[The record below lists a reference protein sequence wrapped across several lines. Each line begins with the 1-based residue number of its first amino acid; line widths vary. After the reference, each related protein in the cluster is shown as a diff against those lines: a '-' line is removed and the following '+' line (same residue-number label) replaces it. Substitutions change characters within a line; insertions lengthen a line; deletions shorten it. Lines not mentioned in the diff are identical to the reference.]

1 MADDGVVVEDEEGV
15 EFLELSV
22 GEEGGEDEVLE
33 EGNAEVVVDV
43 VDDFLVAESEVVVE
57 LGVSGEEGVEVEG
70 EVLVFFEVVEAGEEV
85 QVVRVVEKLQ
95 GDVWLVVD

>member
-1 MADDGVVVEDEEGV
+1 MWNHAKAHALQPTGTHTAQS
-15 EFLELSV
+15 FNLIH
-22 GEEGGEDEVLE
+22 
-33 EGNAEVVVDV
+33 VDV
-43 VDDFLVAESEVVVE
+43 FDDFLVAESEVVVE